1 MPHTIGKRLGEA
13 LRRERH
19 LAGLSV
25 SELARQASVSKATV
39 SQLESGAGNPS
50 VETLWALCDAL
61 GVPFARLI
69 DEPAE
74 TLTLIRSAEAPSIR
88 AAAGGYAAALLSAS
102 PPSARRDIYLVR
114 ADPGTIKSSAPHAR
128 GTIEHVIL
136 MAGAAR
142 VGPASEP
149 VELAAGD
156 YLAYPGDEP
165 HLFEALEPGT
175 SAVLIFELR

>member
-1 MPHTIGKRLGEA
+1 MSQTIGKRVGEA
-13 LRRERH
+13 LRRERG

-50 VETLWALCDAL
+50 VETLWALADAL
-61 GVPFARLI
+61 GVPFARLV
-69 DEPAE
+69 DEPVE
-74 TLTLIRSAEAPSIR
+74 TVTLIRSTEAPSIR

-114 ADPGTIKSSAPHAR
+114 ADPDTIKSSAPHAR
-128 GTIEHVIL
+128 GTIEHVVL

-142 VGPASEP
+142 VGPASAP

-165 HLFEALEPGT
+165 HVFEALEPGT
-175 SAVLIFELR
+175 SAVLISELR